1 MLFVAFILLNH
12 KQHLATSL
20 LLGVVYTAL
29 LVPFMYLMDRTMYRT
44 YLRRTGQRPPPKR
57 TNRS

>member
-1 MLFVAFILLNH
+1 MKKALRLVLVLE
-12 KQHLATSL
+12 SL
-20 LLGVVYTAL
+20 LLGVVYTAF